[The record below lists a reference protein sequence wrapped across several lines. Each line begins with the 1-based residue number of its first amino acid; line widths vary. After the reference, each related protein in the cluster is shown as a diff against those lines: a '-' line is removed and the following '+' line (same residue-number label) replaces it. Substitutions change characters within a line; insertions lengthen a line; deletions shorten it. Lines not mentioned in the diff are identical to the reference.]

1 MAAAGSPASLTS
13 PAAAFVGRDDA
24 ISVLEG
30 VRARRDDARA
40 VVETLGNLDRLAVAD
55 ADLDRDE
62 LGGQHVLAAASA
74 ARAFRFLGRRG
85 NEHARPPG
93 EIDEGVA
100 RHGDGVAARA
110 DRELHAR
117 IHARLEPVADV
128 GDFDFD
134 FSRARGRV
142 EDRGHT
148 AHTSLERFSRVRV
161 YFHVG
166 RRAHGH
172 ASHVALDQV
181 RHHPHRADVDDRRH
195 RCIRARKRAGVEVT
209 LADEAV
215 DRGHDLRVGEGD
227 LQLLEPGLGG
237 FELGLGELE
246 LRHGRLLPRVD
257 VVEGLLR
264 QQLPLVE
271 AAGTIEIVL
280 RQLEVRLALANG
292 GLRDRV
298 GGFRAANLL
307 ADFAV
312 LDAGDDLSLPDRV
325 AELDVDDL
333 QPAVGA
339 RDNLDRGRAN
349 QVADDEDLL
358 GHRRPLGRRE
368 LDRHRRPGAAPTAG
382 GRTAARCRAAAV
394 VEQYPSEADDGHD
407 YDRDRSAHWTLKN
420 CVLLLADV

>member
-13 PAAAFVGRDDA
+13 PAAALVGGDDPV
-24 ISVLEG
+24 SVLEG

-40 VVETLGNLDRLAVAD
+40 VVETLGNLDGLAVAD
-55 ADLDRDE
+55 ADFDRDE
-62 LGGQHVLAAASA
+62 LGGHDVLAAAPA
-74 ARAFRFLGRRG
+74 ARALGFLGRRG
-85 NEHARPPG
+85 DEHARSSG
-93 EIDEGVA
+93 EIDERVA

-117 IHARLEPVADV
+117 IHARLETVADV
-128 GDFDFD
+128 RHFDFD
-134 FSRARGRV
+134 LGRARRRV
-142 EDRGHT
+142 EDRGD
-148 AHTSLERFSRVRV
+148 AADAALERFSRVRV

-166 RRAHGH
+166 RRAHRH
-172 ASHVALDQV
+172 APHVALDQV

-195 RCIRARKRAGVEVT
+195 RCVRARKRAGVEVT

-246 LRHGRLLPRVD
+246 LRHGRLLPCVD

-271 AAGTIEIVL
+271 AAGTIEVVL
-280 RQLEVRLALANG
+280 RQLEIRLALANG
-292 GLRDRV
+292 GLRHRV
-298 GGFRAANLL
+298 GGFRPADLL

-333 QPAVGA
+333 QPAVRA
-339 RDNLDRGRAN
+339 RDDLDRRRPN

-358 GHRRPLGRRE
+358 GHRRPLGGRE
-368 LDRHRRPGAAPTAG
+368 LDRHRRPGAAPAASR
-382 GRTAARCRAAAV
+382 RTAARGRTPAV
-394 VEQYPSEADDGHD
+394 IEEHPSEADDGHD

-420 CVLLLADV
+420 CVLLLAD